1 MGGKIGCMITH
12 DTWVFVGIPKSVE
25 AWNTRTGMK
34 LSLRGPSG
42 LVCSMTIK
50 DEMLF
55 AGTADGRIMAWKF
68 PAEEIDS
75 EPVSI
80 LIGHERHVISLSA
93 SATRLYSGSLDKTI
107 KVWDLKTLQCIE
119 TLSEH
124 KSAVTSVLCW
134 DQNLLSCSLDKT
146 VKVWAATESGNHRVI
161 YTHAEEHGLCT
172 LFGMHRVGSTP
183 VLFCSLHNSNR
194 IRLFDLPSFGEMG
207 ELSSQKEV
215 KAIELAAGRGRRA
228 ALHWRWRRRAAGVE
242 VGARHSGASTNTSAA
257 ALRVA
262 GEQRLMSC
270 VNSMSV
276 YTVN

>member
-1 MGGKIGCMITH
+1 MITH

-270 VNSMSV
+270 VNSIDRKSV
-276 YTVN
+276 V